1 MPLGGT
7 ALCYNGAMHGTR
19 CARWIVACCLACVIS
34 LSPRL
39 ADARGGLKEAIIAI
53 FVGVPAVVFGVTDLG
68 LLIYDITKAAQHQRP
83 SNDVAVAE
91 VVLAS
96 VQLGFG
102 ALLLKS
108 EHDEPLI
115 LPLVIP
121 DMVLSTGMLIHG
133 SWALATRE
141 DGVTVMSIQARNLDP
156 AAPRPQPALQ
166 PRLSLRPQGLP
177 RGAGLLLQ
185 GSF

>member
-1 MPLGGT
+1 MVL
-7 ALCYNGAMHGTR
+7 MHGTHGTR
-19 CARWIVACCLACVIS
+19 RARWIVACCLACVIS

-53 FVGVPAVVFGVTDLG
+53 VVGMPAVAFGVTDLG

-91 VVLAS
+91 LVLAS

-102 ALLLKS
+102 ALLLVS
-108 EHDEPLI
+108 ERDEPLVRT
-115 LPLVIP
+115 LVIP
-121 DMVLSTGMLIHG
+121 DMVLSTGMVIHG
-133 SWALATRE
+133 SWALSTKD
-141 DGVTVMSIQARNLDP
+141 DGVGVMTSQVRGLDP
-156 AAPRPQPALQ
+156 AVLQLHPALQ

>member
-1 MPLGGT
+1 MRD
-7 ALCYNGAMHGTR
+7 TR
-19 CARWIVACCLACVIS
+19 RARWIVACCLTCVIA

-53 FVGVPAVVFGVTDLG
+53 FVGIPAVALGITDLG
-68 LLIYDITKAAQHQRP
+68 LLTYDVTRAAQHQRP
-83 SNDVAVAE
+83 SHDVAVAE

-96 VQLGFG
+96 MQLGIG

-121 DMVLSTGMLIHG
+121 DMVLSAGMLAHG
-133 SWALATRE
+133 SWALATQD
-141 DGVTVMSIQARNLDP
+141 DGVAVMTSQVRSLDP
-156 AAPRPQPALQ
+156 AVLTPHPALQ